1 MALIISSKDYNTIK
15 ALIDHQNIRFQVKE
29 SRLLSEEIKKM
40 EILSGEL
47 IPKDLVGINSEI
59 SIKDLGSGKIMN
71 FIITLPLQASLKEKK
86 ISIFAPISIALLGF
100 RKGDKIEWKMP
111 GGLKKI
117 KILDVRN
124 AV

>member
-1 MALIISSKDYNTIK
+1 MALIISSKDYHTIK

-47 IPKDLVGINSEI
+47 IPEDLVGINSEI

-71 FIITLPLQASLKEKK
+71 FIITLPSQASMKEKK